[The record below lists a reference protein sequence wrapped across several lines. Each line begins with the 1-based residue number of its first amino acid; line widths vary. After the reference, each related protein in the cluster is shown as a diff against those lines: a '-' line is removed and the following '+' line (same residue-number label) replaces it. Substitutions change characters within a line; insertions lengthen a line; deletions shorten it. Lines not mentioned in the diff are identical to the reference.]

1 MGFVRGVIRRAA
13 LLRGLSGEA
22 CAGGFAV
29 QSVVRVPLFMS
40 LRPTSRDWSLANK
53 DFAQGMRSWQI
64 WTLMGVSD
72 IRQRYK
78 RSRFGQFWITLSMAV
93 FVGGIGIVFSALFN
107 QSVAEYV
114 PYLAVNYIIW
124 TFMSGVVSDSTTA
137 FVQGTVF
144 LRQENL
150 PKSIFAMRVIVRN
163 LIALAHNL
171 IILPPV
177 FLIFGVVPSWAILLA
192 IPGLAMMLVAAFLV
206 TLLCGILCTRFRD
219 LPQIIANL
227 LQLAFFLT
235 PIMWRIDQLGDSGW
249 WVLHLNPF
257 AIFLRIVADP
267 IRGYVPETLDY
278 VSAAVVIGILLAI
291 TWPLFARFRAR
302 IVYWL

>member
-1 MGFVRGVIRRAA
+1 
-13 LLRGLSGEA
+13 
-22 CAGGFAV
+22 
-29 QSVVRVPLFMS
+29 
-40 LRPTSRDWSLANK
+40 
-53 DFAQGMRSWQI
+53 MRSWQI